1 MKVGRL
7 YWFSFQSISHN
18 LEQHMELSICSYSF
32 HRLLEAG
39 QQDVFQYIDDC
50 HTLGCTQLDLWNGHL
65 PSLLDDPAR
74 SPSSFTPE
82 YAQLSPA
89 ELDDL
94 ARIKAAADRAGL
106 PFGCL
111 AVDGAHIY
119 EASPEARQ
127 AQQIK
132 ADRWLNIAEQ
142 LGAGQIRI
150 DSGGPPEMPEE
161 VLEVIVRGYND
172 LLRRVGEKG
181 IEVLMENHWGASRIP
196 DNVVRILEAVSGLGL
211 LFDTGNWPEDMR
223 ETGWT
228 RCARYARAT
237 HLKTYAFDA
246 EGNETTVD
254 IPPAMRLL
262 QEAGYQGCWG
272 IESVPRQGD
281 EVEAAKKSV
290 ALVRRVLGAAAE

>member
-1 MKVGRL
+1 
-7 YWFSFQSISHN
+7 
-18 LEQHMELSICSYSF
+18 MELSICSYSF

-39 QQDVFQYIDDC
+39 KHDVFQYISDC
-50 HTLGCTQLDLWNGHL
+50 HALGCTQLDLWNGHL
-65 PSLLDDPAR
+65 PSLLDDKER
-74 SPSSFTPE
+74 SPSSITLE

-89 ELDDL
+89 EVDYL

-119 EASPEARQ
+119 ESSPEARQ

-132 ADRWLNIAEQ
+132 AHRWLSIAEQ
-142 LGAGQIRI
+142 LGAQQIRI
-150 DSGGPPEMPEE
+150 DSGGPAEMPEE
-161 VLEVIVRGYND
+161 VLEIIVSGYND
-172 LLRRVGEKG
+172 LIPRARDKG
-181 IEVLMENHWGASRIP
+181 MEVIIENHWGASRIP
-196 DNVVRILEAVSGLGL
+196 ENVVRIMEAVPELGL
-211 LFDTGNWPEDMR
+211 LFDTGNWPEGMR

-237 HLKTYAFDA
+237 HLKTFAFDA
-246 EGNETTVD
+246 EGDETTVD
-254 IPPAMRLL
+254 IPRAMRIL

-290 ALVRRVLGAAAE
+290 ALVHRVLGATAN

>member
-1 MKVGRL
+1 
-7 YWFSFQSISHN
+7 
-18 LEQHMELSICSYSF
+18 MELSICSYSF

-39 QQDVFQYIDDC
+39 QQDVFQYISDC
-50 HTLGCTQLDLWNGHL
+50 HALGCTQLDLWNGHL
-65 PSLLDDPAR
+65 PSLLDDEAR

-89 ELDDL
+89 EMDYI
-94 ARIKAAADRAGL
+94 ARIKAAADSAGL

-119 EASPEARQ
+119 EDSPEARQ

-132 ADRWLNIAEQ
+132 AYRWLNIAGQ
-142 LGAGQIRI
+142 LSAQQIRI
-150 DSGGPPEMPEE
+150 DSGGPPEMPDD
-161 VLEVIVRGYND
+161 VLDIIVTGYND
-172 LLRRVGEKG
+172 LIPRANEKG
-181 IEVLMENHWGASRIP
+181 IEVVIENHWGASRIP
-196 DNVVRILEAVSGLGL
+196 ENVVRILEAVPGLGL
-211 LFDTGNWPEDMR
+211 LFDTGNWPEELR

-237 HLKTYAFDA
+237 HLKTYAFDS

-254 IPPAMRLL
+254 IPRAIRIL
-262 QEAGYQGCWG
+262 QESGYQGSWG

-281 EVEAAKKSV
+281 EYEAAKKSV
-290 ALVRRVLGAAAE
+290 ALVRRVLGVTSD